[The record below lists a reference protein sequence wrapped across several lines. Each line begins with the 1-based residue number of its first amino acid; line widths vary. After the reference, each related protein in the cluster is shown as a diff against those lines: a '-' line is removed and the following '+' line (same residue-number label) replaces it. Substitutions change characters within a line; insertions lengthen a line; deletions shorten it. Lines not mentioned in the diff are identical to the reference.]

1 MTGLRRA
8 ALRSTV
14 GAEAG
19 VDFYFFLFG
28 FVCFVYG
35 DLGGMDERSTMFGGP
50 LSCFVKRLLSAISTH
65 VALFLYA

>member
-1 MTGLRRA
+1 MWL
-8 ALRSTV
+8 
-14 GAEAG
+14 
-19 VDFYFFLFG
+19 FFLSVLIVGFG
-28 FVCFVYG
+28 YG

>member
-1 MTGLRRA
+1 M
-8 ALRSTV
+8 SV
-14 GAEAG
+14 
-19 VDFYFFLFG
+19 FFLPFFLLFG
-28 FVCFVYG
+28 LVLIG